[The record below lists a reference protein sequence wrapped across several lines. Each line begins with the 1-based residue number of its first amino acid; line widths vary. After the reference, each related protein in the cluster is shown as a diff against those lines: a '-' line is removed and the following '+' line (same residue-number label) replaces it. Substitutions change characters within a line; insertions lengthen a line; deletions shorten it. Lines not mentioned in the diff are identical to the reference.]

1 MKINIKASGM
11 DLTSAITAYVD
22 NKVAMLDK
30 LFAHDPAV
38 YADVEVGKRTNHHK
52 TGELF
57 FGEINIYSMGK
68 IIRHVAEEYDLYAAI
83 EKMKDGVAEEIRNKH
98 QKKEDLFRRGGRA
111 IKNLFRRV

>member
-1 MKINIKASGM
+1 M
-11 DLTSAITAYVD
+11 DLTPAITAYVD

-57 FGEINIYSMGK
+57 FGEINIHSMGK

-83 EKMKDGVAEEIRNKH
+83 EKMKDGAAEEVRNLDK
-98 QKKEDLFRRGGRA
+98 KKEDLFRRGGRA